1 MNPEDYLAEVKA
13 ALDEYRFK
21 DVSSLT
27 EKIVPT
33 EFQEKQIKSALN
45 LLRRKRLFPELERAA
60 GIFMGAGRAT
70 PLVRRQWAQA
80 LLDQNRV
87 TQALSALV
95 AMLQDVK
102 DDPVEGSEV
111 HGLIGRVYKQLYVNE
126 GGPENL
132 IKAIQ
137 AYTPFWKSREGDY
150 RWHGINLAALI
161 ARAQHDHVDPH
172 TSEDPLQIAR
182 EIREEIEQSSTGY
195 VWDYG
200 TAMEAS
206 VALGDEKAALAWAAS
221 YVKHPGADA
230 FELGS
235 TLRQLKELWRLE
247 DSPLGKKLLPVIE
260 YALLDR
266 QGGSLEPSGKSIVDS
281 GGFEAV
287 WGSDSYVFVKWM
299 DTMYQRCAAIA
310 RVFHTTTGQP
320 WGTGF
325 LVRGDSLNPNWGEG
339 PVFVTNAHVV
349 STNPADEAPLRPE
362 HATAEFTRLP
372 GRPPAKLGELLFTS
386 SRVQL
391 DVTILRVQPPTGVA
405 VLSSTDFLPVP
416 SQTGS
421 QPQRIYV
428 IGHPKGGELA
438 VSLYDN
444 SLVGYKGDYVH
455 YRSPTEGGSS
465 GSPVFTRAWELI
477 AIHHRAMEDLQANE
491 GICIGPICTAAKT
504 V

>member
-1 MNPEDYLAEVKA
+1 MNPEEYLAEVKA

-60 GIFMGAGRAT
+60 GIFMGAGWGT
-70 PLVRRQWAQA
+70 PMVRRQWAQA
-80 LLDQNRV
+80 VLDQNRV
-87 TQALSALV
+87 TQALSALS
-95 AMLQDVK
+95 AMLQQVK
-102 DDPVEGSEV
+102 GDAVEESEV
-111 HGLIGRVYKQLYVNE
+111 QGLIGRVYKQLYVNE

-132 IKAIQ
+132 VKAIQ
-137 AYTPFWKSREGDY
+137 AYTPFWELRKGDY

-161 ARAQHDHVDPH
+161 ARAQQDHVDPQ

-182 EIREEIEQSSTGY
+182 KIREEIEQSSEG

-206 VALGDEKAALAWAAS
+206 VALGDEKTALAWAAK
-221 YVKHPGADA
+221 YVKDTGADA

-247 DSPLGKKLLPVIE
+247 KSPLGKKLLPVLE
-260 YALLDR
+260 YALLER
-266 QGGSLEPSGKSIVDS
+266 QGGTLKPMEKGLVDPM
-281 GGFEAV
+281 GFEAV
-287 WGSDSYVFVKWM
+287 WGSDSYILVRWM
-299 DTMYQRCAAIA
+299 DTMYQRCATIA
-310 RVFHTTTGQP
+310 RVFHVATGQSF
-320 WGTGF
+320 GTGF
-325 LVRGDSLNPNWGEG
+325 LVRGDALNPNWGEA

-349 STNPADEAPLRPE
+349 STHPADEAPLRPE
-362 HATAEFTRLP
+362 HAAGVFTRLP
-372 GRPPAKLGELLFTS
+372 DRPHAKLGELLFTS
-386 SRVQL
+386 PRVQL
-391 DVTILRVQPPTGVA
+391 DVSILRVQPPPGVA
-405 VLSSTDFLPVP
+405 VLASADFLLVP
-416 SQTGS
+416 SQPRS
-421 QPQRIYV
+421 QPERIYV

-444 SLVGYKGDYVH
+444 SLVGYQGDYIH

-491 GICIGPICTAAKT
+491 GICIGPICTASKT